1 MAAKDSNERAEVY
14 ASEAMPRTVILSE
27 ETLRALL
34 EANASLAA
42 WYHEFVRASRE
53 QTPVST
59 PGDVT
64 RKAFLDRLAAEHPEV
79 AQVVSTMQVPPIY
92 VPPPLGSSFG
102 AFPNPNQAAGGYGQP
117 QPSAQYGQPSYG
129 QAPPSGGSPDD
140 GRPPM
145 VNPRLVKY

>member
-1 MAAKDSNERAEVY
+1 MA
-14 ASEAMPRTVILSE
+14 RTVIMSE
-27 ETLRALL
+27 DTVRALL

-53 QTPVST
+53 QTPVGT
-59 PGDVT
+59 PGDLT

-79 AQVVSTMQVPPIY
+79 ASVVASMGVPPVY
-92 VPPPLGSSFG
+92 VPPPLGSSLGGYAPAQAQPYPSG
-102 AFPNPNQAAGGYGQP
+102 AAWTQGYGQQ
-117 QPSAQYGQPSYG
+117 QPHQQSAP
-129 QAPPSGGSPDD
+129 AAEE

>member
-1 MAAKDSNERAEVY
+1 MA
-14 ASEAMPRTVILSE
+14 RTVIMSE
-27 ETLRALL
+27 DTVRALL

-53 QTPVST
+53 QTPVGT
-59 PGDVT
+59 PGDIT

-79 AQVVSTMQVPPIY
+79 ASVVASMGVPPVY
-92 VPPPLGSSFG
+92 VPPPLGSSLG
-102 AFPNPNQAAGGYGQP
+102 GYAPAQAQQPAWTQGYGQQAP
-117 QPSAQYGQPSYG
+117 QQQAPSA
-129 QAPPSGGSPDD
+129 AEE

>member
-1 MAAKDSNERAEVY
+1 MYARGLMA
-14 ASEAMPRTVILSE
+14 RTVIMSE
-27 ETLRALL
+27 DTVRALL

-64 RKAFLDRLAAEHPEV
+64 RKAFLDRLAQDHPEV
-79 AQVVSTMQVPPIY
+79 ASVVSTMGVPPVY

-102 AFPNPNQAAGGYGQP
+102 TYTQQAQP
-117 QPSAQYGQPSYG
+117 QPQPPQTWTQGYGHPHQGHGQPAQQPIPTG
-129 QAPPSGGSPDD
+129 TDE

>member
-1 MAAKDSNERAEVY
+1 
-14 ASEAMPRTVILSE
+14 MPRTVILSE

-34 EANASLAA
+34 EANASLCA

-64 RKAFLDRLAAEHPEV
+64 RKAFLDRLAVEHPEL
-79 AQVVSTMQVPPIY
+79 AATVSQMQVPAVY
-92 VPPPLGSSFG
+92 VPPPLGYS
-102 AFPNPNQAAGGYGQP
+102 AGPAYGQPAYQQGYGQ
-117 QPSAQYGQPSYG
+117 AYGQG
-129 QAPPSGGSPDD
+129 QQPAQPAGGPEM
-140 GRPPM
+140 PPM

>member
-1 MAAKDSNERAEVY
+1 MA
-14 ASEAMPRTVILSE
+14 RTVILSE

-53 QTPVST
+53 QTPVNT

-64 RKAFLDRLAAEHPEV
+64 RKAFLERLAVEHPEV
-79 AQVVSTMQVPPIY
+79 ASVVSQMSTPSVY
-92 VPPPLGSSFG
+92 VPPPLGYS
-102 AFPNPNQAAGGYGQP
+102 AGGYGQAP
-117 QPSAQYGQPSYG
+117 AYGHAAYGQQAQPTYAG
-129 QAPPSGGSPDD
+129 QQTPQQAPEE
-140 GRPPM
+140 GRPGM

>member
-1 MAAKDSNERAEVY
+1 MY
-14 ASEAMPRTVILSE
+14 APEPMPRTVILSE

-53 QTPVST
+53 QTPVNT

-64 RKAFLDRLAAEHPEV
+64 RKAFLDRLAVEHPEV
-79 AQVVSTMQVPPIY
+79 AALVSTMQVPPVY
-92 VPPPLGSSFG
+92 VPPPLGFS
-102 AFPNPNQAAGGYGQP
+102 AGGYGQAQPPAAYGHP
-117 QPSAQYGQPSYG
+117 QGGYGQQGGYAQHGGHADP
-129 QAPPSGGSPDD
+129 QAPQQPAGAGPAQ
-140 GRPPM
+140 PPM

>member
-1 MAAKDSNERAEVY
+1 
-14 ASEAMPRTVILSE
+14 MPRTVILSE

-53 QTPVST
+53 QTPVQT

-64 RKAFLDRLAAEHPEV
+64 RKAFLDRLATEHPEV
-79 AQVVSTMQVPPIY
+79 AALVSQMGTPSVF
-92 VPPPLGSSFG
+92 VPPPL
-102 AFPNPNQAAGGYGQP
+102 AFAPTSVVHSQQVHSQQGQAQQGQQQQAQPQGYG
-117 QPSAQYGQPSYG
+117 AQFGG
-129 QAPPSGGSPDD
+129 APADD
-140 GRPPM
+140 AGVAKPGV